1 MKDNNMVE
9 IFDSLPFLT
18 FESEGIFGRHYRFK
32 NTRYKVILDTQYA
45 DNERGWRLSYHKE
58 IKWEAKE
65 INSLPMSAVKGWFN
79 SSFEEIFEKGEPELK
94 EQLSWHLDLF
104 R

>member
-1 MKDNNMVE
+1 MKDNMVE

-18 FESEGIFGRHYRFK
+18 FESEGSFGRHYRFI
-32 NTRYKVILDTQYA
+32 NTRYKVILYTKHIE
-45 DNERGWRLSYHKE
+45 NERGWTLSYHKE
-58 IKWEAKE
+58 IKWEARK
-65 INSLPMSAVKGWFN
+65 INSLPAGAVKGWFN
-79 SSFEEIFEKGEPELK
+79 SSFEEIFEKVEPELK